1 VPALRAFA
9 RIWVVL
15 LLGGVATVALPEQAG
30 AQTSVPPG
38 YQVAVDE
45 YLAPGVEH
53 LRFVRPQPPLVV
65 NVARISQGAP
75 VTLRAVLS
83 NERLAGSAPLL
94 ERTTSM
100 CLRVRCIVGVNADFF
115 SVGGQPLG
123 GLVTDGQLL
132 RSPSSTHHQLSVT
145 REGKLEAGNF
155 DWSGKLV
162 PTDLRPLELDAVN
175 VPRTAD
181 KVVLFTP
188 AFGPSTGAAAGG
200 AEIGLRLIEPMGR
213 LRLGQTALVELVSF
227 SEGQADSAI
236 PADGALLS
244 AEGKAAEGL
253 RQLWRR
259 VQSGAAGARAL
270 LRLETS
276 DDVIESVG
284 GSPILVREGKRWF
297 ADAGDDFTNGRH
309 PRTLVGWTGDGD
321 VLLVTADGRQPG
333 VSVGMSLTDAADFLL
348 GMGAVDGINLDG
360 GGSTTFVANGA
371 ILNQPSDVAVRR
383 GGQEV
388 IQHGAGP
395 GDRVIGH
402 IERPVVS
409 ALAVVPSNEVAVPP
423 VDPLAGPSLGLPQAL
438 ALPVST
444 STDPGSVP
452 GGALPALVSR
462 STPELTD
469 PVGPAAIAFAMVSV
483 TAMAIWM
490 VRQRGFTRKPST
502 HVR

>member
-15 LLGGVATVALPEQAG
+15 LLGGAATVALPEPAG
-30 AQTSVPPG
+30 AQVSVPLG
-38 YQVAVDE
+38 YRVAVHE
-45 YLAPGVEH
+45 GLAPGVEH

-65 NVARISQGAP
+65 NVARIAPGAP

-83 NERLAGSAPLL
+83 NEQLAGSEPLL

-115 SVGGQPLG
+115 SQGQPLG
-123 GLVTDGQLL
+123 GLITDGQLL

-145 REGKLEAGNF
+145 REGKLEAGSF

-162 PTDLRPLELDAVN
+162 PTDLRPLSLDGVN
-175 VPRTAD
+175 VARSPD

-188 AFGPSTGAAAGG
+188 AFGPSTNAAAGG
-200 AEIGLRLIEPMGR
+200 AEIALRLIEPIGR

-244 AEGKAAEGL
+244 GEGKAAEAL

-333 VSVGMSLTDAADFLL
+333 VSVGMSLAEAADFLL
-348 GMGAVDGINLDG
+348 GMGAIDGINLDG

-371 ILNQPSDVAVRR
+371 ILNRPSDLAVRR
-383 GGQEV
+383 GGQEI

-395 GDRVIGH
+395 GDKVIGH
-402 IERPVVS
+402 VERPVVS
-409 ALAVVPSNEVAVPP
+409 ALAVVPNNEVAVPP
-423 VDPLAGPSLGLPQAL
+423 VDPLAGPSLDLPQAL

-444 STDPGSVP
+444 SSDPGSVP

-469 PVGPAAIAFAMVSV
+469 PVGPAALAFAMVSAAAV
-483 TAMAIWM
+483 GTWM
-490 VRQRGFTRKPST
+490 VRRRGL
-502 HVR
+502 VRGLTTDA